1 MIEKVEI
8 KNKTN
13 WTLSFIGSIA
23 LIVMLFLIFILIP
36 LATIQ
41 KTYFLSIIFYILG
54 VAPFVMIFILIL
66 YLWLWNTFGK
76 TILNIEPEIITVIK
90 KNKLFSKPKFYKK
103 NEIEKV
109 IVKDY
114 SIEQTKYFT
123 RFNVSFSGAI
133 NSIVFVKNG
142 QELRI
147 IDWQKRSTA
156 NEIVDKINKIW
167 K

>member
-1 MIEKVEI
+1 M
-8 KNKTN
+8 
-13 WTLSFIGSIA
+13 
-23 LIVMLFLIFILIP
+23 
-36 LATIQ
+36 
-41 KTYFLSIIFYILG
+41 IFYILG
-54 VAPFVMIFILIL
+54 VAPFVLIFILIL

-90 KNKLFSKPKFYKK
+90 KNKLFSKPKYYKK

-123 RFNVSFSGAI
+123 RFNVSFSGSI